1 MNRFF
6 KSFALMSLLA
16 LALPLLAMADEA
28 TRVKAPAEL
37 EIKGALKSIAL
48 EKTQFVVTVNNKDL
62 PMHLAFD
69 GKVVI
74 NNQPGTLAELRA
86 GDEVLV
92 TYKRDDFKLVATRI
106 ECRK

>member
-6 KSFALMSLLA
+6 KPFALLSLLA
-16 LALPLLAMADEA
+16 LSLPLLAMADEA

-37 EIKGALKSIAL
+37 EVKGTLKSIAL
-48 EKTQFVVTVNNKDL
+48 EKSQFVVTVNSKDL
-62 PMHLAFD
+62 PMHLAMD

-74 NNQPGTLAELRA
+74 DNKPGTLGELRA
-86 GDEVLV
+86 GNEVLV

-106 ECRK
+106 ERKK